1 MKKGRIRREDEVQAR
16 PLRILTRITTL
27 PGTRSGVQTKRRWL
41 WLAEKAIS
49 HALLVRVPVPVIL
62 VSLLF
67 DTPNLI
73 EQN

>member
-1 MKKGRIRREDEVQAR
+1 MQ
-16 PLRILTRITTL
+16 
-27 PGTRSGVQTKRRWL
+27 L

-62 VSLLF
+62 ISRLF
-67 DTPNLI
+67 DAPNLI